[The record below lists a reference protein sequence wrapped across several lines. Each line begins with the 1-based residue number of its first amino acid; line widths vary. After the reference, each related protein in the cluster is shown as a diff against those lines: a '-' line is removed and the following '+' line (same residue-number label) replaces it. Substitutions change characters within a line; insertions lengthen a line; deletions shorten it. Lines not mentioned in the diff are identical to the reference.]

1 MMDQGPPRWL
11 HFTLTASLQAI
22 SLKIVIFGGVGG
34 LGLDSFNV

>member
-22 SLKIVIFGGVGG
+22 SLKIQSYSEVSGAWG
-34 LGLDSFNV
+34 